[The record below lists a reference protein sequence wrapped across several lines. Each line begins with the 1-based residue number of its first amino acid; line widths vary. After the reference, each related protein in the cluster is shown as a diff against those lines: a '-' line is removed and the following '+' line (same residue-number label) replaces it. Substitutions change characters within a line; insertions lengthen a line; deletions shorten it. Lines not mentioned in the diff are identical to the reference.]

1 MAEPHLALC
10 TLLVVEGS
18 SLQRCIRLIHEN
30 VYRNTHSR
38 TAPVLRSRLVM
49 LQLVTLLDK
58 HQILR
63 LWSPFKA
70 MQPNEAALSCVT
82 DSHMRIIHLNKSS
95 SICNGKSAL

>member
-30 VYRNTHSR
+30 VYRNTHSH
-38 TAPVLRSRLVM
+38 TAPVLRSRLM

-70 MQPNEAALSCVT
+70 MQPNKAALSCVT
-82 DSHMRIIHLNKSS
+82 DSHMRIIHLSKSS